1 MRTNDEIITLMEE
14 LRKEKGFSISE
25 LARRTGMAKSAVS
38 RYFNRTREFPLNR
51 VDEFSKALGVSSE
64 YILGIDFPKPSNM
77 VQTEKLIKIPI
88 IGTIAAGTPITA
100 EQNIEEYIAI
110 PSTMV
115 PGGEL
120 ISLNINGDSMTPGIP
135 NNSFV
140 VVRLQSD
147 VEDGEIAAVLLNGDT
162 EATLK
167 RIKRQN
173 GIMLLVSDN
182 QKYQPIVVTKDYPA
196 KIIGKAVKVIY
207 DL

>member
-1 MRTNDEIITLMEE
+1 MRTNDEIIALMEK
-14 LRKEKGFSISE
+14 LREEKGFSISE

-38 RYFNRTREFPLNR
+38 RYFNKTREFPLNR

-64 YILGIDFPKPSNM
+64 YLLGIDFPKPSNI
-77 VQTEKLIKIPI
+77 VQTEKITQIPI

-115 PGGEL
+115 PGGDL
-120 ISLNINGDSMTPGIP
+120 ISLNINGDSMSPGIP

-147 VEDGEIAAVLLNGDT
+147 VEDGEVAAVLLNGNT

>member
-1 MRTNDEIITLMEE
+1 MRTNDEIIALMEK
-14 LRKEKGFSISE
+14 LREEKGFSISE

-38 RYFNRTREFPLNR
+38 RYFNKTREFPLNR

-64 YILGIDFPKPSNM
+64 YLLGIDFPKPSNI
-77 VQTEKLIKIPI
+77 VQTEKITQIPI

-120 ISLNINGDSMTPGIP
+120 ISLNINGDSMSPGIP

-182 QKYQPIVVTKDYPA
+182 QKYQPIVVTEDYPA

>member
-1 MRTNDEIITLMEE
+1 MRSNEEIINLMEK
-14 LRKEKGFSISE
+14 LRAEKNMSLSE
-25 LARRTGMAKSAVS
+25 LARQTGMAKSAVS
-38 RYFNRTREFPLNR
+38 RYFNKTREFPLNR
-51 VDEFSKALGVSSE
+51 VDDFAKALGTDPE
-64 YILGIDFPKPSNM
+64 YILGIEFPKPDNIIYP
-77 VQTEKLIKIPI
+77 EKFVKIPV

-100 EQNIEEYIAI
+100 EQNIEEYIVF
-110 PSTMV
+110 PSSIAPAGDLV
-115 PGGEL
+115 
-120 ISLNINGDSMTPGIP
+120 SLNINGDSMAPGIP
-135 NNSFV
+135 NKSCV
-140 VVRLQSD
+140 VIRLQSD
-147 VEDGEIAAVLLNGDT
+147 VEDGEVAAVLLNGDT